1 VEYMTPEKLV
11 IELFEGNL
19 VIRADNEDSFQG
31 PVPELSAV
39 L

>member
-1 VEYMTPEKLV
+1 MTPEKLV

-31 PVPELSAV
+31 PVPELKAI